1 MMDKKV
7 RGLICAAL
15 VPAYFLFSPP
25 LAAQD
30 ENAEPPPEQQRQEEP
45 APADPAATASAAE
58 DSEIRQDPPR
68 TIDDLDSFV
77 PSVEISSDLSISFP
91 VDI

>member
-1 MMDKKV
+1 MRKK
-7 RGLICAAL
+7 GWLFICGAL
-15 VPAYFLFSPP
+15 VSAHFLFAPQ

-30 ENAEPPPEQQRQEEP
+30 ENSGPPAEPERQEEP
-45 APADPAATASAAE
+45 APADPAGDSSAAE
-58 DSEIRQDPPR
+58 DSPQ

-77 PSVEISSDLSISFP
+77 PSVEISSDLPISYP

>member
-7 RGLICAAL
+7 RVLICGAL
-15 VPAYFLFSPP
+15 VSAYFLFLLP

-45 APADPAATASAAE
+45 APADPAEASE
-58 DSEIRQDPPR
+58 SRQDPPR

>member
-1 MMDKKV
+1 MEKKV
-7 RGLICAAL
+7 WVLICGAL
-15 VPAYFLFSPP
+15 VSTYFLFSPP

-30 ENAEPPPEQQRQEEP
+30 ENAEPPPERERQEEP
-45 APADPAATASAAE
+45 AIADPAGASSATEASE
-58 DSEIRQDPPR
+58 TRQDPPR

>member
-1 MMDKKV
+1 MRKK
-7 RGLICAAL
+7 GWLFICGAL
-15 VPAYFLFSPP
+15 ASAHFLFAPP

-30 ENAEPPPEQQRQEEP
+30 ENAGPPAEREGQEEP
-45 APADPAATASAAE
+45 APAGPAGDSSAAE
-58 DSEIRQDPPR
+58 DSPQ

-77 PSVEISSDLSISFP
+77 PSVEISSDLSVSYP

>member
-1 MMDKKV
+1 MDRTW
-7 RGLICAAL
+7 RGLSCAAL
-15 VPAYFLFSPP
+15 VPAYFLLSAR

-30 ENAEPPPEQQRQEEP
+30 ENAAPPPEQQRQEEP
-45 APADPAATASAAE
+45 ALADPAGASSAAE

-77 PSVEISSDLSISFP
+77 PSVEISSDLSISYP

>member
-1 MMDKKV
+1 MNKKV
-7 RGLICAAL
+7 WKLICVAL
-15 VPAYFLFSPP
+15 VSAQFLFAPY

-30 ENAEPPPEQQRQEEP
+30 ENAEPPPGQENQDLTPSDLAGESP
-45 APADPAATASAAE
+45 APE
-58 DSEIRQDPPR
+58 ESEIERDAPQ

-77 PSVEISSDLSISFP
+77 PSEEVSSDLSISYP

>member
-1 MMDKKV
+1 MKKK
-7 RGLICAAL
+7 GWLLICGAL
-15 VPAYFLFSPP
+15 VSAHFLFAPP

-30 ENAEPPPEQQRQEEP
+30 ENTGPPAEREGQEEP
-45 APADPAATASAAE
+45 APIGPAGDSSAAE
-58 DSEIRQDPPR
+58 DADIRQDSSQ

-77 PSVEISSDLSISFP
+77 PSVEISSDLPISYP